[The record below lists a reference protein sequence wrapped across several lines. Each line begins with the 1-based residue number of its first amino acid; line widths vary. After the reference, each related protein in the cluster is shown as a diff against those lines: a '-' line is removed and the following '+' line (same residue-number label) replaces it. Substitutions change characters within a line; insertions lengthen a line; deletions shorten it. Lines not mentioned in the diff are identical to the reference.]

1 MMMMMTRS
9 FITRLTSFSLL
20 LLLLLV
26 VIETT
31 QAQVKLGA
39 PQPIPVN
46 DPTLV
51 SVMNHSAQTRFAA
64 LLDSASH
71 SSSQKYKL
79 GKIMSATRQ
88 VVAGS
93 IYFARFELIVLE
105 CESADADD
113 DSKCKEKARRLCNVR
128 IWKKLGDEELE
139 VKELRCDDQ

>member
-1 MMMMMTRS
+1 
-9 FITRLTSFSLL
+9 
-20 LLLLLV
+20 
-26 VIETT
+26 
-31 QAQVKLGA
+31 
-39 PQPIPVN
+39 
-46 DPTLV
+46 
-51 SVMNHSAQTRFAA
+51 MNHSAQTRFAA

-128 IWKKLGDEELE
+128 IWKESWET
-139 VKELRCDDQ
+139 RSWR

>member
-9 FITRLTSFSLL
+9 LMTQLSCFLPLF
-20 LLLLLV
+20 LLV
-26 VIETT
+26 VIAQTT
-31 QAQVKLGA
+31 QAQGPVKLGA

-64 LLDSASH
+64 LLNSASH

-105 CESADADD
+105 CESAADD

>member
-105 CESADADD
+105 CESVDD
-113 DSKCKEKARRLCNVR
+113 DSKCKEKARRLCSVR